1 MRKIIFF
8 MLCVI
13 SCLHLNAQKYEVTMD
28 CPDSVKADDGFHAF
42 FVEYHFKSDENLLNF
57 GN

>member
-1 MRKIIFF
+1 

-28 CPDSVKADDGFHAF
+28 CPDSVKAVMD
-42 FVEYHFKSDENLLNF
+42 FVAYQLKSGEKLLNF